1 MALRLGIQAISGPN
15 MSARRFGPSVL
26 WFRLDHLVV
35 AHCFMV
41 WPSSA
46 GRSPNYL
53 VPPILS
59 WAEPFGLC
67 PMWTDRRSVHIRM
80 GSSIPYVHAIRR
92 IACLW
97 RWDLRSQRYTWAG
110 LRPAH
115 VHVGSFAS
123 HMYMWESTIPTYV
136 DRSSICPRT
145 CRPKVC
151 MFMAPDPSDPAL
163 YVASSMPRTYAGLR
177 PAYVYG
183 LGSKIPAHSI
193 WDRRSQICVREVAR
207 AYFWAQNGLGSWSRA
222 HLRFYFEIA
231 DLGPNPSDSTSA
243 HVFGPETKEMAY
255 ERAQIRIWSLFFRM
269 REMKPFALDLMIL
282 GKCSK
287 IMRIC
292 SNCESSW
299 F

>member
-1 MALRLGIQAISGPN
+1 

-97 RWDLRSQRYTWAG
+97 RWDLRSQRYTW
-110 LRPAH
+110 
-115 VHVGSFAS
+115 
-123 HMYMWESTIPTYV
+123 ESSIPTYV
-136 DRSSICPRT
+136 DRSKICPRICGLDFVQPTYVWEASLPIRT

-163 YVASSMPRTYAGLR
+163 YVASSMPRTCGNLR
-177 PAYVYG
+177 FPHVYG
-183 LGSKIPAHSI
+183 LGSSIPAHSI
-193 WDRRSQICVREVAR
+193 GLDFVQPNMCARREIDEGLCFWVRDQA
-207 AYFWAQNGLGSWSRA
+207 
-222 HLRFYFEIA
+222 IA
-231 DLGPNPSDSTSA
+231 L
-243 HVFGPETKEMAY
+243 
-255 ERAQIRIWSLFFRM
+255 
-269 REMKPFALDLMIL
+269 
-282 GKCSK
+282 
-287 IMRIC
+287 
-292 SNCESSW
+292 
-299 F
+299 